1 MVESCLLATLPR
13 ASREIGDENMLR
25 DKLITKKVMSNG
37 TRPEVTLLMLMEA
50 QKSPQHTCR

>member
-25 DKLITKKVMSNG
+25 DKKVMSNG

>member
-1 MVESCLLATLPR
+1 
-13 ASREIGDENMLR
+13 MLR